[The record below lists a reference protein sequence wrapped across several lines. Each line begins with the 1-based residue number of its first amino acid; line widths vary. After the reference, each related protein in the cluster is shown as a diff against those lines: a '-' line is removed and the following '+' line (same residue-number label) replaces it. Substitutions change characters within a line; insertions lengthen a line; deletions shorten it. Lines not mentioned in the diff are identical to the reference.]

1 MIFQIEYT
9 DTFGGEANYSW
20 VRRKT
25 LEAAND
31 ISTPELKR
39 LAKGAMGLSGTRGV
53 WSEYGD
59 TMEFKPRG
67 MCTVMFVT
75 FRED

>member
-1 MIFQIEYT
+1 MRFQIEYT
-9 DTFGGEANYSW
+9 DTFCGEANYSW
-20 VRRKT
+20 VKRET
-25 LEAAND
+25 LEVADN
-31 ISTPELKR
+31 ISAQELKR
-39 LAKGAMGLSGTRGV
+39 KAKAAMGLSGARGL
-53 WSEYGD
+53 WSDYGD